1 MEGKTCCVTGHRDIP
16 QKEINKVKAALR
28 REVDLA
34 VKEGF
39 TRFMSGFAEGV
50 DQYFAEIVLEK
61 KKKNPALELIAVIPY
76 QKRLDNLMEKR
87 RTYEMLEACADV
99 VVMQEK
105 YHPSV
110 YSHRNRYMAEHS
122 DRVIAVYDGRE
133 KGGTVRTI
141 RFAHQMKK
149 EFREGA
155 FEVFP
160 AGTVA
165 HYTLDKGT
173 ISYSVG
179 LGYRFTPNFYMD
191 LACVYRQYK
200 EDAYTFSKVII
211 EDNNGLHTLVDSEAI
226 GLKTNTT
233 QVALTLGYKF

>member
-1 MEGKTCCVTGHRDIP
+1 
-16 QKEINKVKAALR
+16 
-28 REVDLA
+28 
-34 VKEGF
+34 
-39 TRFMSGFAEGV
+39 MSGFADGV

-61 KKKNPALELIAVIPY
+61 KKTNPALELVAVIPY
-76 QKRLDNLMEKR
+76 QKRLDSLMEKS

-149 EFREGA
+149 ELREI
-155 FEVFP
+155 P
-160 AGTVA
+160 
-165 HYTLDKGT
+165 
-173 ISYSVG
+173 VG
-179 LGYRFTPNFYMD
+179 EIHL
-191 LACVYRQYK
+191 L
-200 EDAYTFSKVII
+200 
-211 EDNNGLHTLVDSEAI
+211 
-226 GLKTNTT
+226 
-233 QVALTLGYKF
+233 

>member
-87 RTYEMLEACADV
+87 RTYEMLEA
-99 VVMQEK
+99 
-105 YHPSV
+105 
-110 YSHRNRYMAEHS
+110 
-122 DRVIAVYDGRE
+122 
-133 KGGTVRTI
+133 
-141 RFAHQMKK
+141 
-149 EFREGA
+149 
-155 FEVFP
+155 
-160 AGTVA
+160 
-165 HYTLDKGT
+165 
-173 ISYSVG
+173 
-179 LGYRFTPNFYMD
+179 
-191 LACVYRQYK
+191 
-200 EDAYTFSKVII
+200 
-211 EDNNGLHTLVDSEAI
+211 
-226 GLKTNTT
+226 
-233 QVALTLGYKF
+233 